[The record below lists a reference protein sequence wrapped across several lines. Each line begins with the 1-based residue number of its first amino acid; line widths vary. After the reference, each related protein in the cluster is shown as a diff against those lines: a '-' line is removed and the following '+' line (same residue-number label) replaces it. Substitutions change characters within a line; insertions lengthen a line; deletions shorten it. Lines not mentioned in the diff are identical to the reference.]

1 MNEPETIHKKINP
14 ARRHSY
20 HRPKN
25 ISHSNKNIIGRT
37 RHPLQ
42 AKRPPLRNEEK
53 RGSSIPPIEKYII
66 RIIPFG
72 GVEEVGKNM
81 TAFEYGDDIIVVDA
95 GIYFPGDETPGVDY
109 VIPDTTY
116 LEERK
121 SKIRGLFIT
130 HAHLDHIGAIPY
142 VQEKLG
148 TPPIYARK
156 LSAAFIQ
163 KRQSEFLHLPK
174 LDMRIV
180 EREEK
185 IKVGSLTVSFFA
197 VTHTIPE
204 AMGLI
209 IGTPHGN
216 IIHSGDLKIDHKDG
230 EPLSFEVEEFTKIGN
245 ENNLC
250 LLTDSTNVD
259 RPGFGFPEREVHEN
273 LRKIIKET
281 KGRLIIGTFASL
293 LERIIYIINTAEELG
308 KKVVI
313 DGRSMKVNIEIA
325 RELELLKKGLKSII
339 PITEM
344 ENHPPENVIILATG
358 AQGDAYAVLMRVANK
373 QHKYIKINNHDTII
387 LSSSIIPGN
396 ERGVQK
402 LKDNLSRQGAKI
414 LHYAI
419 ADVHSSGHA
428 YKDEAAWIIKMLN
441 PKFFIPIHGY
451 HYMLRV
457 HKAIAESQGLSDKN
471 IVIPDNGMVVEIDG
485 QKQTISQLKKRAPAG
500 IVMVDALGQ
509 GNVKDVVVRDRKA
522 LATDGMFVIVAVID
536 IKTGKVRKSPDIIS
550 RGFVYLKESQDLLSQ
565 TRLLVKK
572 TTENAVGEMHPIN
585 FDYVKN
591 SLRETIGKFLYQQ
604 TKKRPIIL
612 PVILEV

>member
-1 MNEPETIHKKINP
+1 MNRKTSHKSTARKKITHKQTS
-14 ARRHSY
+14 ARAPQKRS
-20 HRPKN
+20 
-25 ISHSNKNIIGRT
+25 RT
-37 RHPLQ
+37 NRKTRATRQ
-42 AKRPPLRNEEK
+42 TKRTGPREEEQK
-53 RGSSIPPIEKYII
+53 DKTTPIEKDII
-66 RIIPFG
+66 RIVPLG

-81 TAFEYGDDIIVVDA
+81 TAFEFGDDIIIVDA

-121 SKIRGLFIT
+121 GKIRGLFIT

-142 VQEKLG
+142 VQERLG
-148 TPPIYARK
+148 NPPIYARK

-163 KRQSEFLHLPK
+163 KRQSEFPQLPK
-174 LDMRIV
+174 LDMRII
-180 EREEK
+180 EKEEK
-185 IKVGSLTVSFFA
+185 VKVGALTVRFFA

-209 IGTPHGN
+209 IETPYGN

-230 EPLSFEVEEFTKIGN
+230 KPLQFEVDEFTKVGN

-273 LRKIIKET
+273 LRKIIEDT
-281 KGRLIIGTFASL
+281 NGRLIIGTFASL
-293 LERIIYIINTAEELG
+293 LERIIYIINTAEEIG
-308 KKVVI
+308 KKVVV
-313 DGRSMKVNIEIA
+313 DGRSMKTNVEIA
-325 RELELLKKGLKSII
+325 KELGLLKKNSKAVI

-344 ENHPPENVIILATG
+344 EKHPPEKIIILATG
-358 AQGDAYAVLMRVANK
+358 AQGDAFAVLMRVANRA
-373 QHKYIKINNHDTII
+373 HKYIKINKNDTII
-387 LSSSIIPGN
+387 LSSSVIPGN

-428 YKDEAAWIIKMLN
+428 YKDEAAWIIKMLK

-457 HKAIAESQGLSDKN
+457 HGAVAQTQGIPEKN
-471 IVIPDNGMVVEIDG
+471 IVIPDNGSVIEIDG
-485 QKQTISQLKKRAPAG
+485 KKGTMAPHKKKAPSG

-509 GNVKDVVVRDRKA
+509 GHVREVVVRDRKA

-536 IKTGKVRKSPDIIS
+536 VKTGKVRKSPDIIS
-550 RGFVYLKESQDLLSQ
+550 RGFIYLKESQDLLNQ

-572 TTENAVGEMHPIN
+572 TTEESVGQMHPIN

-591 SLRETIGKFLYQQ
+591 NLRETIGKFLYQQ
-604 TKKRPIIL
+604 TKKRPMIL

>member
-1 MNEPETIHKKINP
+1 
-14 ARRHSY
+14 
-20 HRPKN
+20 
-25 ISHSNKNIIGRT
+25 
-37 RHPLQ
+37 
-42 AKRPPLRNEEK
+42 
-53 RGSSIPPIEKYII
+53 
-66 RIIPFG
+66 
-72 GVEEVGKNM
+72 M
-81 TAFEYGDDIIVVDA
+81 TAFELGDDIIVVDA
-95 GIYFPGDETPGVDY
+95 GIHFPGEEVPGVDY

-121 SKIRGLFIT
+121 DKIRGLFIT

-142 VQEKLG
+142 IQERLG
-148 TPPIYARK
+148 NPPIYGRK

-163 KRQSEFLHLPK
+163 KRQSEFPHLPK

-180 EREEK
+180 EKEESVR
-185 IKVGSLTVSFFA
+185 VGALNVRFFA

-209 IGTPHGN
+209 IETPFGN
-216 IIHSGDLKIDHKDG
+216 IIHSGDLKVDHKDG
-230 EPLSFEVEEFTKIGN
+230 VPLQFEVDEFTKVGN

-273 LRKIIKET
+273 LRKIIEET
-281 KGRLIIGTFASL
+281 NGRLIIGTFASL

-308 KKVVI
+308 KKVVV
-313 DGRSMKVNIEIA
+313 DGRSMKVNVEIA
-325 RELELLKKGLKSII
+325 RELGLLKKNSNAII

-344 ENHPPENVIILATG
+344 EKHPPEKIIILATG

-373 QHKYIKINNHDTII
+373 AHKYIKVNKKDTII
-387 LSSSIIPGN
+387 LSSSVIPGN

-428 YKDEAAWIIKMLN
+428 YKDEAAWIIKMLK

-457 HKAIAESQGLSDKN
+457 HGGVAQTQGLEEKN
-471 IVIPDNGMVVEIDG
+471 VVIPDNGMIIEIDG
-485 QKQTISQLKKRAPAG
+485 KKGTMAPHKKKAPAG

-509 GNVKDVVVRDRKA
+509 GHVKEVVVRDRKA

-550 RGFVYLKESQDLLSQ
+550 RGFIYLKESQDLLNQ

-572 TTENAVGEMHPIN
+572 TTEDSVGQMHPIN

-591 SLRETIGKFLYQQ
+591 NLRETIGKFLYQQ
-604 TKKRPIIL
+604 TKKRPMIL